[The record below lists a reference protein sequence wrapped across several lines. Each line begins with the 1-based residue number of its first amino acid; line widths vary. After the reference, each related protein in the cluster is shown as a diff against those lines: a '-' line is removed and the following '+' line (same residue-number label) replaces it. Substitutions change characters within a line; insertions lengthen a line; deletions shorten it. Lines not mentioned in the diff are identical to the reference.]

1 MDDDAFEPEPES
13 EEATSSNSK
22 QSHLSAEALAGL
34 ASTEDFS
41 SVQLRKGGGGEAV
54 GVDLSLLPY
63 RKDIMLLQVI
73 PVYNYTFLIGPVR
86 IYEKR
91 NDHQKFPNTCRNI
104 IFCDNYHI
112 KCFTD
117 MFLCF
122 FFTF

>member
-1 MDDDAFEPEPES
+1 MDDDAFEP

-63 RKDIMLLQVI
+63 RRDIMLLQVKYFFRTNWNFSKQ
-73 PVYNYTFLIGPVR
+73 PLRFAKN
-86 IYEKR
+86 
-91 NDHQKFPNTCRNI
+91 FPTLETWSLRYYSYI
-104 IFCDNYHI
+104 LV
-112 KCFTD
+112 FTNSISL
-117 MFLCF
+117 FRKEQQSER
-122 FFTF
+122 

>member
-1 MDDDAFEPEPES
+1 MLTRVYPYYYLQESFDDDALEPES

-63 RKDIMLLQVI
+63 RRDIMLLQVQSFYRTNWNFFKQ
-73 PVYNYTFLIGPVR
+73 PLRFAKKVSDS
-86 IYEKR
+86 R
-91 NDHQKFPNTCRNI
+91 NLVIDI
-104 IFCDNYHI
+104 
-112 KCFTD
+112 
-117 MFLCF
+117 L
-122 FFTF
+122 